1 LRGKV
6 IERNSIKRKNPDM
19 RKILNHLFEHKT
31 LDRQEAESVLTNIAK
46 GSYSESEIAAFL
58 TVYLMRSITV
68 EELTG
73 FRDALLNH
81 CIRIDL
87 GDFDTID
94 VCGTGGDGK
103 ETFNISTTTT
113 FVLAGAGAKVS
124 KHGNYGVTSACG
136 SSNILE
142 HLGYRFSTEQDKLRK
157 EIAEA
162 GVCFLHAP
170 MFNPAMKNVVPVR
183 RALKIKTFFNM
194 LGPMVNPSFPTRQ
207 FIGVYSLELA
217 RLYNYIYQL
226 SDHPYTIIHSLDGYD
241 EISLT
246 SDFKYIHNGIEEI
259 ISPES
264 LGYTRKQR
272 DELAGGTGVQ
282 EAVDIFTGILQ
293 GNGTPARNEIVVA
306 NSQIALKCYFPDL
319 SLDEC
324 RGKAEDSLYGGKAY
338 TSLKKLLEIQK

>member
-1 LRGKV
+1 
-6 IERNSIKRKNPDM
+6 M

-31 LDRQEAESVLTNIAK
+31 LERNEAEDVLTNIAK

-68 EELTG
+68 EELSG
-73 FRDALLNH
+73 FRDALLNL
-81 CIRIDL
+81 CIRIDI

-103 ETFNISTTTT
+103 ETFNISTLTT
-113 FVLAGAGAKVS
+113 FVVAGAGGKVA

-142 HLGYRFSTEQDKLRK
+142 HLGYRFSTDQDKLRK
-157 EIAEA
+157 EIDKA
-162 GVCFLHAP
+162 GVCFMHAP
-170 MFNPAMKNVVPVR
+170 LFNPAMKNVAPVR

-217 RLYNYIYQL
+217 RLYNYIFQQNKK
-226 SDHPYTIIHSLDGYD
+226 PYTIIHSLDGYD

-246 SDFKYIHNGIEEI
+246 SDFKYIHDGVEEI
-259 ISPES
+259 VTPES
-264 LGYTRKQR
+264 MGYERTRQE
-272 DELAGGTGVQ
+272 ELFGGRTVQ
-282 EAVDIFTGILQ
+282 EAADIFIKILE
-293 GNGTPARNEIVVA
+293 GKGTQAQKDVVTI
-306 NSQIALKCYFPDL
+306 NSQLALKCYFPSK
-319 SLDEC
+319 SLEEC
-324 RGKAEDSLYGGKAY
+324 RKLAEESLSGGKAY
-338 TSLKKLLEIQK
+338 QSLKKLIEMQP